1 MATATF
7 IEKDQNW
14 QSETTIYWFELS
26 GEDRGTGIEFDGE
39 TFGIAESGPDSRV
52 VDSEGAPLAEGDHQA
67 IAVRNTAQVTDEI
80 RAA

>member
-14 QSETTIYWFELS
+14 QDETTIYWFELT
-26 GEDRGTGIEFDGE
+26 GEDHGTSVDFEGE
-39 TFGIAESGPDSRV
+39 TFGIVEHGPDSNV
-52 VDSEGAPLAEGDHQA
+52 VDSDGMPLTEGDHIT
-67 IAVRNTAQVTDEI
+67 IAVRNTVEITDEM

>member
-14 QSETTIYWFELS
+14 QDQTAIYWFELI
-26 GEDRGTGIEFDGE
+26 GEDYGTGIEFEGE
-39 TFGIAESGPDSRV
+39 TFGIAESGGASRV
-52 VDSEGAPLAEGDHQA
+52 LDCDGCPLTNGHEEL
-67 IAVRNTAQVTDEI
+67 AVRRCAKVTDDL